1 MATAA
6 ASVTCPRCG
15 APAAPGARFCK
26 QCGSPLTAPATA
38 TAPASPPAAAPVPA
52 PTPAAAPAPAPMTPV
67 PTASAPPA
75 AAANPAPA
83 AASAGSAAP
92 ASSAPPVD
100 LRQRVD
106 EDRGVIKRLQLL
118 VPGYRSYRE
127 GEDIRAADSL
137 LRTQVADKIKNSRA
151 TAENAR
157 QALVQANQFQALND
171 LAPLIADLWRLEGQI
186 RFAEQGYTGISP
198 AVRINPQQLDRL
210 YEYDFG
216 FAQAG
221 DQLAQ
226 TVASL
231 PSVALGPNAGQAAT
245 VIATAR
251 SQVNQLDQA
260 FKARIQAIEGIRVS
274 S

>member
-1 MATAA
+1 MAA
-6 ASVTCPRCG
+6 ASATVACPKCG
-15 APAAPGARFCK
+15 APSVPGARFCK
-26 QCGSPLTAPATA
+26 QCGSPLTAPA
-38 TAPASPPAAAPVPA
+38 S
-52 PTPAAAPAPAPMTPV
+52 PAPAAT
-67 PTASAPPA
+67 SAPPA
-75 AAANPAPA
+75 VAASPAAPSAPSASGPA
-83 AASAGSAAP
+83 AAT
-92 ASSAPPVD
+92 APPVD

-106 EDRGVIKRLQLL
+106 DDRGLLKRLQLL
-118 VPGYRSYRE
+118 VPGYRAYRE

-137 LRTQVADKIKNSRA
+137 LRIQVADKIKNGRA
-151 TAENAR
+151 TVENTR
-157 QALVQANQFQALND
+157 QALVQANQFTALND
-171 LAPLIADLWRLEGQI
+171 LAPLISDLWRLEGEI

-226 TVASL
+226 TIESL
-231 PSVALGPNAGQAAT
+231 PSIAGGPNAGQAGT

-274 S
+274 

>member
-1 MATAA
+1 M
-6 ASVTCPRCG
+6 V
-15 APAAPGARFCK
+15 
-26 QCGSPLTAPATA
+26 
-38 TAPASPPAAAPVPA
+38 
-52 PTPAAAPAPAPMTPV
+52 TPAAAPASATVSCPKCGAPV
-67 PTASAPPA
+67 PTTSKFCNKCGASMTAVAAPAPAPAPPVA
-75 AAANPAPA
+75 AAATAPA
-83 AASAGSAAP
+83 TSPAP
-92 ASSAPPVD
+92 ASSSAPAPAGATPID

-106 EDRGVIKRLQLL
+106 DDRGIIKRLQLL

-137 LRTQVADKIKNSRA
+137 LRIQVADKIRNARA
-151 TAENAR
+151 TVENTR
-157 QALVQANQFQALND
+157 QALVQANQFASLTD
-171 LAPLIADLWRLEGQI
+171 LAPLIADLQRLEGQI

-198 AVRINPQQLDRL
+198 AVRINQGQLDRL

-226 TVASL
+226 TIASM
-231 PSVALGPNAGQAAT
+231 PALASGPGASQVGG

-251 SQVNQLDQA
+251 GQINQLDQA

-274 S
+274 